1 MKDIKK
7 EYEALKK
14 EALYHSNKYY
24 NEDEPEISDY
34 EYDMLLNKIKAI
46 EKEHPEFVS
55 EASPTQHV
63 GGKAG
68 EKFSPVNHE
77 VKMLSLQDVF
87 SLDEVR
93 DFCNKILSKYPKA
106 QFVVE
111 PKIDGLSVSLEY
123 ENGKL
128 VRGSTRGDGVVGE
141 NVTQNIL
148 TISSVPKE
156 INIEAEKF
164 EIRGEVYMSK
174 ETFGKLNEIQRNLGK
189 AEFKN
194 PRNAAAGSLR
204 QLDSEITRERNL
216 DIWCFNIQNLGG
228 TDIKLHHE
236 GSEYLINLGFPTVP
250 YTLCKTTEEVCE
262 TIEKIGEERPNL
274 SYDIDGAVV
283 KVDDFTTR
291 EELGA
296 TGKFPKWAAAY
307 KYPPETKATLLK
319 DISIQVGRTGV
330 LTPIAELEPVLLA
343 GTTVS
348 RATLHNRDFI
358 IQKDIRIGD
367 TVFVR
372 KAGDIIPEVV
382 SADISKR
389 VNNSVAFS
397 MPKTC
402 PSCGAEVFEDSEEAA
417 VRCTNPDCPAQLLR
431 NIIHFASKAGMD
443 IEGLGPAVV
452 SQLIEKGL
460 IKSASDIY
468 YLKKE
473 DLLTLD
479 HFKDAAAN
487 NLLNAIDASKSAGFA
502 RVIASLGIRHIG
514 EQTAKALA
522 QYYGD
527 ISSLMSAEVNEL
539 SQIQD
544 IGEITALSIFEYFSL
559 PETKSLIN
567 HLLAAGVNMTE
578 TNEKS
583 GDGRFNGL
591 TFVLTGTL
599 ESFTRDEAKKIIED
613 FGGKASS
620 SVSKKTDYVLAG
632 EEAGSKLTKA
642 EALGIK
648 IITEEEFKEMII

>member
-24 NEDEPEISDY
+24 NEDSPEISDY

-46 EKEHPEFVS
+46 EAEHPELTT
-55 EASPTQHV
+55 EASPTQFV

-87 SLDEVR
+87 SLEEVT
-93 DFCNKILSKYPKA
+93 DFCNKITAEYPDVK
-106 QFVVE
+106 FVVE

-123 ENGKL
+123 ENGQL
-128 VRGSTRGDGVVGE
+128 IRGSTRGDGTVGE
-141 NVTQNIL
+141 NVTQNIK
-148 TISSVPKE
+148 TIKSIPQK
-156 INIEAEKF
+156 IKIDAQKF

-174 ETFGKLNEIQRNLGK
+174 ETFSRLNEIQKSLGK

-228 TDIKLHHE
+228 ADIKLHHE
-236 GSEYLINLGFPTVP
+236 GSDYLTQLGFPTVP
-250 YTLCKTTEEVCE
+250 YTLCSNAEEVCRA
-262 TIEKIGEERPNL
+262 IENIGNERQNL

-283 KVDDFTTR
+283 KVDDFTIR
-291 EELGA
+291 DELGA

-358 IQKDIRIGD
+358 LQKDIRIGD
-367 TVFVR
+367 TVLVR

-382 SADISKR
+382 SADIAKR
-389 VNNSVAFS
+389 SGDEIRFA
-397 MPKTC
+397 MPQSC
-402 PSCGAEVFEDSEEAA
+402 PSCGAEVFDDSEESA

-452 SQLIEKGL
+452 TQLIEKGL

-473 DLLTLD
+473 DLLTLE
-479 HFKDAAAN
+479 HFKDLSAN
-487 NLLNAIDASKSAGFA
+487 NLLNAVNASKTAGLS
-502 RVIASLGIRHIG
+502 RVISALGIRHIG
-514 EQTAKALA
+514 EQTAKSLA
-522 QYYGD
+522 QHYGE
-527 ISSLMSAEVNEL
+527 ISALMSAEAEEL
-539 SQIQD
+539 SKIQD
-544 IGEITALSIFEYFSL
+544 IGEITAISIREYFSL
-559 PETKSLIN
+559 PETKALID
-567 HLLAAGVNMTE
+567 HMEEAGVKLTE
-578 TNEKS
+578 DNGKS
-583 GDGRFNGL
+583 GDGRFEGL

-599 ESFTRDEAKKIIED
+599 SGYTRDDAKKIIED

-620 SVSKKTDYVLAG
+620 SVSKKTDFVLVG

-648 IITEEEFKEMII
+648 ILTEDEFNDMIS